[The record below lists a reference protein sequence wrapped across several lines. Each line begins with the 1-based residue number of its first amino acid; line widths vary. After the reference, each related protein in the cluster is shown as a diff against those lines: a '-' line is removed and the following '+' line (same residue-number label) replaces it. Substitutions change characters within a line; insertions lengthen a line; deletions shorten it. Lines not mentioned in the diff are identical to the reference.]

1 MARKISVQLT
11 DDLDP
16 KLVAETT
23 VEFGLDG
30 AQFEIDLTHDNA
42 EKMRRSL
49 QPWIDSARKM
59 SGRSRGRRPI
69 NVGDKAELA
78 AIRAWARDAGLKV
91 SSRGRIP
98 SDIRAQYH
106 AAVSK

>member
-1 MARKISVQLT
+1 MARKITVQLT

-16 KLVAETT
+16 KLPAETT
-23 VEFGLDG
+23 VEFALDG
-30 AQFEIDLTHDNA
+30 VNFEIDLAHVNA
-42 EKMRRSL
+42 EKMRKTL
-49 QPWIDSARKM
+49 QPWIESARKV

-78 AIRAWARDAGLKV
+78 AIREWARTAGLKV

-98 SDIRAQYH
+98 SEIRAQYH
-106 AAVSK
+106 ASVGK